1 MQLIKACMRGD
12 IEKMESLGICEV
24 VPEDFALI
32 DFSCT
37 SKIEAQEI
45 IKNGIEIMLKEVG

>member
-1 MQLIKACMRGD
+1 
-12 IEKMESLGICEV
+12 MEVLGIYEI

-32 DFSCT
+32 DYSST

-45 IKNGIEIMLKEVG
+45 IRKGIELMIKEEG